1 MSDPHI
7 WWYVTRSS
15 AIIAWVLMTLS
26 VVWGILLSTRVLRNS
41 DNPAWLQDLHKYLS
55 GTSIVM
61 VALHVVSLMLD
72 GWLHFSLLQ
81 ALVPLQAVY
90 RTLPVALGIL
100 AFYLLIA
107 VQATS
112 LLMSRLPRRA
122 WKAIHYASYG
132 ALVLVSFHSA
142 FSGTDVGSTWYSV
155 LSIALIMLALVAV
168 LLRMLVG
175 RPGAARG
182 ATRGAGTPTGAP
194 SRPTLSP
201 SFPGASVQ
209 PSVLGA
215 GGGGTATLTR
225 ATTIPVLQKRTMVV
239 SSITRVAEGVL
250 GIRLLPLGGGMLPAW
265 FPGAHVNVHLPN
277 SLQRQYSLCG
287 DPADRGHLDIAV
299 LRTVDS
305 QGGSSWIHDSLT
317 LGMTLQ
323 VDGPLNHFELEGASE
338 YLFIAGGIGITPIK
352 AMIESLPARRKWR
365 LAYFGRSRATM
376 AFLDELVARYP
387 GHIGVF
393 AGDELTSPPDLT
405 GLGRTTADV
414 YCCGPESLMVAVA
427 AVVPPERMHCERFVP
442 IAREAHAPAHTVE
455 VTCSRSAKRFQ
466 LQSGQNV
473 LTALE
478 ANGLPVSG
486 SCRKGVCGT
495 CEVRVLSGTP
505 DHLDSVMADYE
516 KDQLGV
522 MYPCVSGVSS
532 ATLVLDL

>member
-1 MSDPHI
+1 
-7 WWYVTRSS
+7 
-15 AIIAWVLMTLS
+15 MTLS

-90 RTLPVALGIL
+90 RTVPVALGIL

-122 WKAIHYASYG
+122 WKAIHYSSYA

-175 RPGAARG
+175 RTGANRG
-182 ATRGAGTPTGAP
+182 ASATPTATP
-194 SRPTLSP
+194 RPTLDP
-201 SFPGASVQ
+201 SFPGAPAAM
-209 PSVLGA
+209 PSTVGA
-215 GGGGTATLTR
+215 GGTATLTR
-225 ATTIPVLQKRTMVV
+225 ATTIPVLEKRTMVV
-239 SSITRVAEGVL
+239 SSITRVADGVV

-277 SLQRQYSLCG
+277 GLQRQYSLCG

-305 QGGSSWIHDSLT
+305 LGGSSWIHDSLT

-323 VDGPLNHFELEGASE
+323 VDGPLNHFELEGAAE

-376 AFLDELVARYP
+376 AFLGELLGRYP
-387 GHIGVF
+387 GQIGVF
-393 AGDELTSPPDLT
+393 AGDELTGPPDLS

-427 AVVPPERMHCERFVP
+427 AVVPPERMHFERFVP
-442 IAREAHAPAHTVE
+442 ITRVAHAPVHAVE
-455 VTCSRSAKRFQ
+455 VTCSRSSKRFE
-466 LQSGQNV
+466 LQAGQNI

-478 ANGLPVSG
+478 ANGLPISG

-505 DHLDSVMADYE
+505 DHLDSVMADSE
-516 KDQLGV
+516 KDELGV

-532 ATLVLDL
+532 KTLVLDL